1 MAPIS
6 KQTADMSVEE
16 SLSPSFPRY
25 RSSNSHYNQ
34 EKSSYSTSYEYSTT
48 DGITKRGLSEAGE
61 QPPLAT
67 EEDVVRHVLHA
78 EDNTSYNVWTV
89 RMFFLG
95 TGLGVFGAVMETI
108 YYFRPVTIDVSN
120 IFLALLGYVF
130 GTAMEKLIPRKGVV
144 GRWLNPHPFTQKEH
158 AAVVVMASSAS
169 QVALAVNVIA
179 AQRLFY
185 KEEPSVAVAI
195 LIVFSSQCLGYGFAG
210 LLRRALVYPSKMVWP
225 SMLPMNALLETLHRD
240 KKETKDRLKLFY
252 WVFAAIAVWEVFPEY
267 VMPIL
272 TGVSVF
278 CLAKRDS
285 LVFTYIF
292 GGSNGN
298 EGLGLLSL
306 GLDWQFITSKPLWY
320 PLETLTNNLVGYVI
334 CICLFVGVYF
344 GNAWRAMDF
353 PFLSQLLFSGASNSS
368 LYVQYNQT
376 AILDEQNVLKP
387 EELAEQGIPFFTG
400 TYAMFLLTNN
410 LAATA
415 TISHLLL
422 WNWDSVKAGLSFPNP
437 TSLWHRITRRKP
449 TQPGGSGDD
458 NEKADE
464 ESDAHYQLMR
474 AYPECPDWWYAAILL
489 ISIGV
494 GLLCLYLA
502 RSTLPWHGFLVSIL
516 LSGLFILFF
525 GAQAALTGFQGN
537 AQPIVQMIGGY
548 LHPGRPLANM
558 YFTLFGYNSV
568 VQGIS
573 LVQDLKF
580 GQYAKIPPRATFATQ
595 LAGTLV
601 GAVVNYAMMDQIT
614 TSQREILLSVQGTNV
629 WSGQNIQQFNSQ
641 AIAWGAFA
649 RELFSP
655 GARYFALP
663 LGLLVGFV
671 VPIPTYLLHRAYPR
685 FSLLKSINT
694 PIILAYAGFL
704 AVGVSSYMLSYFVVG
719 FASQLWLR
727 RRRPAWFAR
736 YNYVLAA
743 ALDGG
748 TQVLVFVLTFAVL
761 GGAGTA
767 VPFPRYWGNNAGG
780 NLDYCMR
787 DPAAAGISAGVVDDD

>member
-1 MAPIS
+1 MYLTEKLGDRPTEA
-6 KQTADMSVEE
+6 KV
-16 SLSPSFPRY
+16 SPSLPIARR
-25 RSSNSHYNQ
+25 RSREDDVDISSSSISIPSSPKNYTNSGLIVTAN
-34 EKSSYSTSYEYSTT
+34 
-48 DGITKRGLSEAGE
+48 DG
-61 QPPLAT
+61 PPIAT
-67 EEDVVRHVLHA
+67 EEDVVRNVLHA
-78 EDNTSYNVWTV
+78 EDDTTHNVWTF

-130 GTAMEKLIPRKGVV
+130 GVAMEHVIPRKGVP

-158 AAVVVMASSAS
+158 AAIVVMASSAS

-185 KEEPSVAVAI
+185 NEEPSFVLAI

-225 SMLPMNALLETLHRD
+225 SILPMNALLETLHRN
-240 KKETKDRLKLFY
+240 KNETRDRLKLFY
-252 WVFAAIAVWEVFPEY
+252 WVFAAIAVWEVLPEY
-267 VMPIL
+267 IMPIL

-285 LVFTYIF
+285 LIFTFIF

-306 GLDWQFITSKPLWY
+306 GLDWQFITSKPMWY
-320 PLETLTNNLVGYVI
+320 PLETLMNNLAGYI
-334 CICLFVGVYF
+334 IGICLFVGVYF
-344 GNAWRAMDF
+344 GNVWRAMDF
-353 PFLSQLLFSGASNSS
+353 PFLSQLLFSRSSNTT

-387 EELAEQGIPFFTG
+387 EELAEQGTPFFTG

-415 TISHLLL
+415 TISHLVL
-422 WNWDSVKAGLSFPNP
+422 WNWVSIKAGLSLA
-437 TSLWHRITRRKP
+437 SLSQLWNRVINRERSISHSSKESKEYPENET
-449 TQPGGSGDD
+449 DD
-458 NEKADE
+458 
-464 ESDAHYQLMR
+464 HYRLMR
-474 AYPECPDWWYAAILL
+474 AYPECPDWWYATILL
-489 ISIGV
+489 VSIGV

-502 RSTLPWHGFLVSIL
+502 RSTLPWYGFLVSIL
-516 LSGLFILFF
+516 LSGLFTLFF
-525 GAQAALTGFQGN
+525 GAQTALTGFQGN
-537 AQPIVQMIGGY
+537 SQPIVQMVGGY

-580 GQYAKIPPRATFATQ
+580 GQYAKVPPRATFATQ
-595 LAGTLV
+595 LVGTLV
-601 GAVVNYAMMDQIT
+601 GAVVNYVMMDQIT
-614 TSQREILLSVQGTNV
+614 TSQRGILLSVQGTNV

-641 AIAWGAFA
+641 AIAWGALA

-655 GARYFALP
+655 SAQYFAIP
-663 LGLLVGFV
+663 LGLLVGFFI
-671 VPIPTYLLHRAYPR
+671 PLPTYFLHRKFPKVP
-685 FSLLKSINT
+685 LLRHINT

-704 AVGVSSYMLSYFVVG
+704 AVGVSSYMMSYFAVG
-719 FASQLWLR
+719 LVSQLWLR

-761 GGAGTA
+761 GGTGTA
-767 VPFPRYWGNNAGG
+767 VPFPKYWGNNAGG
-780 NLDYCMR
+780 NFDYCMR
-787 DPAAAGISAGVVDDD
+787 DPAAAGISAGMVDDD